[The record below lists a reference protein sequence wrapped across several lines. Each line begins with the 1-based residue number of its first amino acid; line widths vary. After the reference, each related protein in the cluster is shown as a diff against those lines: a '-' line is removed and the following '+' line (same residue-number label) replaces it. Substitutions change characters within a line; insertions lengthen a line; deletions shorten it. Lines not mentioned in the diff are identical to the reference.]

1 MSVSFTSP
9 SYLTADEADLAVAAN
24 LPPNGHEARAWAQ
37 LDATGKDR
45 VLGEASAALDAIRYR
60 GKREYSEQLLAFPR
74 VDEFGAYVEPDPD
87 ESDVDYSLPNVPRS
101 IRIACAI
108 QAATIASR
116 DAGTDPLAS
125 VHTEAAAGITSQSGR
140 GHGRSLGPAAS
151 TPWAS
156 LTTRVQK
163 LVTNLRSLGGGL
175 V

>member
-9 SYLTADEADLAVAAN
+9 SFLTAGEADLAVAAS
-24 LPPNGHEARAWAQ
+24 LPADGHEARAWAQ

-45 VLGEASAALDAIRYR
+45 VLGEASAALAAIRYR
-60 GKREYSEQLLAFPR
+60 GRREYSEQLLPFPR
-74 VDEFGAYVEPDPD
+74 VDEFGAYIDRDPE
-87 ESDVDYSLPNVPRS
+87 ESEGDYALPNVPRS

-125 VHTEAAAGITSQSGR
+125 VHPEAAAGITSQSGR
-140 GHGRSLGPAAS
+140 GHGRSLGATAS
-151 TPWAS
+151 TSWAS
-156 LTTRVQK
+156 LSTRVQK